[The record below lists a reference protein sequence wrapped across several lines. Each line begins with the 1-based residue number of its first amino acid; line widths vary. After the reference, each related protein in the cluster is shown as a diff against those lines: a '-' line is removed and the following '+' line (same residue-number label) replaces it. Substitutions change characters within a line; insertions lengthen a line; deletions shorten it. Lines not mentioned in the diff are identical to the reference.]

1 MEVNMTKTTYMVK
14 GYNENGHDFLLHFSF
29 TREDAEAWAEA
40 FKNEDGA
47 VSITITTFESKQDW

>member
-1 MEVNMTKTTYMVK
+1 MTKTTYMVK
-14 GYNENGHDFLLHFSF
+14 GYNEKGHDFLLHFSF

-47 VSITITTFESKQDW
+47 VSTTITTFESKQDW